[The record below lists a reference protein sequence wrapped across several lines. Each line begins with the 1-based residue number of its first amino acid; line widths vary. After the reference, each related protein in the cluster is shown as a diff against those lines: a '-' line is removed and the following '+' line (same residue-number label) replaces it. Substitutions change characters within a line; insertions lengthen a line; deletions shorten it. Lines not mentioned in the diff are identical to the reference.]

1 MVNGRDAS
9 VSLVDPGSGRVLGA
23 LPVPHGTWQV
33 VPGRLGR
40 DEGLV
45 ALASPAGSLTH
56 LGRTG
61 QGGAWTSRPVAPE
74 PDAVVQSVAGDGARH
89 AAAAYALRSQDT
101 GRVGPACRLAL
112 IDLPSG
118 RVERTLPVCGG
129 PADAVEALA
138 LARGPDGPVAY
149 VALGRWTASGAPE
162 PGGGRLAAVHLATG
176 AVLASAPLPGAP
188 EQVLLA
194 PAPEGAAQRL
204 YAVTADPGP
213 VPAGVPTADATAWR
227 LTGFD
232 PVTLRAET
240 EQRLPYRP
248 LWLGVAPDGRR
259 AYAVAGPT
267 SLPTPSGLLRVD
279 LVGGGASLL
288 PAAPG
293 RVLGLAVTGDR
304 LFLADPEGSQLW
316 VLDHGARPVRTIR
329 VGQHPLW
336 VALSAP

>member
-1 MVNGRDAS
+1 
-9 VSLVDPGSGRVLGA
+9 
-23 LPVPHGTWQV
+23 
-33 VPGRLGR
+33 
-40 DEGLV
+40 V
-45 ALASPAGSLTH
+45 ALAAPAGSLTH

-61 QGGAWTSRPVAPE
+61 PGGAWTSRPVAPA
-74 PDAVVQSVAGDGARH
+74 PDAVVRSVAGDGAHH
-89 AAAAYALRSQDT
+89 AAAAYALRSHDT
-101 GRVGPACRLAL
+101 GLVGPACQLAL
-112 IDLPSG
+112 IDLSSG

-149 VALGRWTASGAPE
+149 VALGRRAASGAPA
-162 PGGGRLAAVHLATG
+162 PGGGWLAAVHPASG

-194 PAPEGAAQRL
+194 PAPAGAGRRL
-204 YAVTADPGP
+204 YAVTADPGT
-213 VPAGVPTADATAWR
+213 ADTGGPTADATAWR

-232 PVTLRAET
+232 PATLQVET

-267 SLPTPSGLLRVD
+267 SRPAPSGLLRVD
-279 LVGGGASLL
+279 LVGGGATLL

-293 RVLGLAVTGDR
+293 QVLGLAVTDDR

>member
-1 MVNGRDAS
+1 VVNGRDAS

-23 LPVPHGTWQV
+23 LPVPHGTLHV
-33 VPGRLGR
+33 VPGRLGP

-45 ALASPAGSLTH
+45 ALAAPAGSLTH
-56 LGRTG
+56 LRRTG
-61 QGGAWTSRPVAPE
+61 RGGAWASRPVAPE

-89 AAAAYALRSQDT
+89 AAAAYALRSRET
-101 GRVGPACRLAL
+101 GRVGAACRLAH

-129 PADAVEALA
+129 PPDAIEALA
-138 LARGPDGPVAY
+138 LARSPEGPVAY
-149 VALGRWTASGAPE
+149 VALGRRAASGAPE
-162 PGGGRLAAVHLATG
+162 PGGGRLAALHLATG

-194 PAPEGAAQRL
+194 PAPEGAGRRL
-204 YAVTADPGP
+204 YAVTADPGT
-213 VPAGVPTADATAWR
+213 VDTGAPTAQATEWR
-227 LTGFD
+227 ITGFD

-259 AYAVAGPT
+259 AYAVAGPAN
-267 SLPTPSGLLRVD
+267 PPGPSGLLRVD

-293 RVLGLAVTGDR
+293 RVMGLAVTGDR

-329 VGQHPLW
+329 VGQRPLW
-336 VALSAP
+336 LALSSP